1 MLKEDLDLVYGI
13 DKCYFERALFDNLR
27 ENEARVAEEIL
38 AEAKDTEDFINKY
51 LEDERVKNF
60 YARNILARIYKPD
73 IYWKTIREFV
83 GDRQF
88 KTSSDAGSVKIGNE
102 TFSVL
107 IPNGRGDGITRV
119 AVVEDEPE
127 FNSLDMK
134 FFTSVSGEF
143 SIYDYDC
150 GDRVVMTLD
159 GRYFVYYYDGFVVFA
174 KEQ

>member
-1 MLKEDLDLVYGI
+1 MKKEDLDLVYGI

-27 ENEARVAEEIL
+27 ENEAHVAEEIL

-51 LEDERVKNF
+51 LEDGRVKNF
-60 YARNILARIYKPD
+60 YARNILAKTYKPD
-73 IYWKTIREFV
+73 TYWKTIREFI
-83 GDRQF
+83 GDQQF
-88 KTSSDAGSVKIGNE
+88 KTDSDAGSVKIGNE

-127 FNSLDMK
+127 FNSLDMD
-134 FFTSVSGEF
+134 FFTSVSGKF
-143 SIYDYDC
+143 GIYDYDC
-150 GDRVVMTLD
+150 GDRVSMTLD
-159 GRYFVYYYDGFVVFA
+159 GRYSVYYYDGFVVFA